1 MSTIK
6 DVFTKNVARLNSL
19 LQDNIDE
26 FARAM
31 LQEGLIAHAVAR
43 NPIYTTIIDNFLARL
58 AFVTEL
64 EEIEQGCVKFLKV
77 LHNIGEQTGNKYM
90 KKQLVDAVKQ
100 ELNIDMHL
108 DN

>member
-1 MSTIK
+1 MSTVK
-6 DVFTKNVARLNSL
+6 GVFTNNVARLNSL
-19 LQDNIDE
+19 LQDNIEE
-26 FARAM
+26 FAREM
-31 LQEGLIAHAVAR
+31 LQESLIVPAVTR
-43 NPIYTTIIDNFLARL
+43 NPKCTTIIDHFLAKL

-77 LHNIGEQTGNKYM
+77 LHNIGEQTASKYM